1 MLLRLLR
8 GPKHRCPVSMVLV
21 VDDDPS
27 LRVVLRL
34 LLEQEGHIVVE
45 APHGKAALKAIQQN
59 GVPDVVTT
67 DLTMPVLGGEE
78 LIRRLRS
85 DSATAAVPIV
95 VISGNQDAALAL
107 HARRLVEAVL
117 IKPFDAAKV
126 ARCIEDLAGN
136 AALHQAT
143 G

>member
-1 MLLRLLR
+1 M
-8 GPKHRCPVSMVLV
+8 
-21 VDDDPS
+21 
-27 LRVVLRL
+27 
-34 LLEQEGHIVVE
+34 VVE
-45 APHGKAALKAIQQN
+45 APHGKAALLAIQQK

-67 DLTMPVLGGEE
+67 DLRMPVLGGEE
-78 LIRRLRS
+78 LIRHLRS
-85 DSATAAVPIV
+85 DPATAAIPIV

-117 IKPFDAAKV
+117 LKPFDVANV
-126 ARCIEDLAGN
+126 ARCIKDVAGN

>member
-1 MLLRLLR
+1 
-8 GPKHRCPVSMVLV
+8 MVLV

-34 LLEQEGHIVVE
+34 LLEREGHMVVE
-45 APHGKAALKAIQQN
+45 APHGKAALIAIQQK

-67 DLTMPVLGGEE
+67 DLRMPVLGGEE
-78 LIRRLRS
+78 LIRHLRS
-85 DSATAAVPIV
+85 DPATAAIPIV

-117 IKPFDAAKV
+117 LKPFDVANV
-126 ARCIEDLAGN
+126 ARCIKDVAGN

>member
-1 MLLRLLR
+1 
-8 GPKHRCPVSMVLV
+8 MVLV

-34 LLEQEGHIVVE
+34 LLEREGHMVVE
-45 APHGKAALKAIQQN
+45 APHGKAALSAIQQK

-67 DLTMPVLGGEE
+67 DLRMPVLGGEE
-78 LIRRLRS
+78 LIRHLRS
-85 DSATAAVPIV
+85 DPATAAIPIV

-117 IKPFDAAKV
+117 LKPFDVANV
-126 ARCIEDLAGN
+126 ARCIKDVAGN

>member
-1 MLLRLLR
+1 
-8 GPKHRCPVSMVLV
+8 MVLV

-34 LLEQEGHIVVE
+34 LLEREGHMVVE
-45 APHGKAALKAIQQN
+45 APHGKAALIAIQQK

-67 DLTMPVLGGEE
+67 DLRMPVLGGEE
-78 LIRRLRS
+78 LIRHLRS
-85 DSATAAVPIV
+85 DPATAAIPIV

-117 IKPFDAAKV
+117 LKPFDVANV
-126 ARCIEDLAGN
+126 ARCIKDLTGN

>member
-1 MLLRLLR
+1 
-8 GPKHRCPVSMVLV
+8 MVLV
-21 VDDDPS
+21 VDDDPT

-34 LLEQEGHIVVE
+34 VLEREGHMVVE

-67 DLTMPVLGGEE
+67 DLRMPVLGGEE
-78 LIRRLRS
+78 LIHHLRS
-85 DSATAAVPIV
+85 DPTTAAIPIV
-95 VISGNQDAALAL
+95 VISGSQDAALAL
-107 HARRLVEAVL
+107 QARRLVEAVL
-117 IKPFDAAKV
+117 VKPFDAAKV
-126 ARCIEDLAGN
+126 ARCIKDVAGN

>member
-1 MLLRLLR
+1 
-8 GPKHRCPVSMVLV
+8 MVLV

-34 LLEQEGHIVVE
+34 LLEREGHMVVE
-45 APHGKAALKAIQQN
+45 APHGKAALLAIQQK

-67 DLTMPVLGGEE
+67 DLRMPVLGGEE
-78 LIRRLRS
+78 LIRHLRS
-85 DSATAAVPIV
+85 DPATAAIPIV

-117 IKPFDAAKV
+117 LKPFDVANV
-126 ARCIEDLAGN
+126 ARCIKDVAGN